1 MFVLVKWRKPNQII
15 SAHSVHEKLRLI
27 MIKKFVILQPFI
39 YLILITE
46 IISQMCSK
54 NRSSDSHSYMGTVWW
69 LLLGAGGLEY
79 TAECWYQ

>member
-1 MFVLVKWRKPNQII
+1 
-15 SAHSVHEKLRLI
+15 

-79 TAECWYQ
+79 TAEC